1 MGERGAFVFVRYC
14 VKGAQKWLEAQR
26 MGGGTVVLWVG
37 KAGPNPDLPSYKR
50 RPYKV
55 RKVTGRARK
64 GGKKQ
69 EGGPAADAV
78 CAAKQR
84 VGKGKD
90 AGHKAKATGQAAA
103 TTGRAR
109 GAKSGPKP
117 RAKAGSTPARR
128 GGAAKRGKNGV
139 GGGLGR
145 GRGSPSTSG
154 STSI

>member
-90 AGHKAKATGQAAA
+90 AGHKATGQAAA